1 MNKILSIFL
10 LSVLLSSC
18 IKKDKVDPEE
28 DNELITRVS
37 LHIKEDH
44 SDEQE
49 DDNESDDSDE
59 NQLTYQWRD
68 NNGDGIV
75 DSVDPI
81 KLEFNKEYEV
91 EVEFWNDLESPAE
104 NITEEVEEAGDIH
117 LVKLKVIPNGFLTIQ
132 VKDKDKNNKVLGL
145 ENHLRTNA
153 KGNAV
158 LNVILFHQP
167 PVNGIPVK
175 DGFSELGSTDIDVK
189 FDVVV
194 E

>member
-132 VKDKDKNNKVLGL
+132 VKDKDKNNKELGL

>member
-1 MNKILSIFL
+1 MNRILGIFL
-10 LSVLLSSC
+10 VSVLLSSC
-18 IKKDKVDPEE
+18 IEKDDVNPEE

-37 LHIKEDH
+37 LHIKEHHEDGKD
-44 SDEQE
+44 DE
-49 DDNESDDSDE
+49 NESDDSDDHKF
-59 NQLTYQWRD
+59 TYHWRD

-81 KLEFNKEYEV
+81 KLELNKEYEV
-91 EVEFWNDLESPAE
+91 EVEFWNDLVSPSE
-104 NITEEVEEAGDIH
+104 NISEEVEEAGDIH
-117 LVKLKVIPNGFLTIQ
+117 LVKLKVIPNGFLSIQ
-132 VKDKDKNNKVLGL
+132 VKDKDKNNKELGL
-145 ENHLRTNA
+145 ENHLRPNA

-167 PVNGIPVK
+167 PVNGTPVK